1 MCSFLLVL
9 EDLLLIKNILVL
21 EGPLRSNELK
31 HVKHTVRQS
40 SHFDLG
46 KWRQGMVLLIVKH

>member
-9 EDLLLIKNILVL
+9 EDLPLIKNILVL

-31 HVKHTVRQS
+31 HFKHTIRQS
-40 SHFDLG
+40 SQLDLG